1 MAPDRHFDVSL
12 KALKDQ
18 LNQMGTNVENALD
31 AVTKALITRDT
42 QLLKE
47 VYKIEDSV
55 NRSQIEVDETCV
67 NLIALQQPLAADLR
81 LIIATLKI
89 STDLERI
96 GDQTVNIA
104 HNSERYLAA
113 PELKPLHDLP
123 RMFAETRDMVRLS
136 LESFI
141 NQDISVAKEVL
152 TRDDSVDALKA
163 KIFRDVIEVMKQAP
177 DKIDQGISL
186 ILIARN
192 LERIGDHATNIAEDV
207 IFAVSGKDI
216 RHPQRRP

>member
-12 KALKDQ
+12 QALIQQ
-18 LNQMGTNVENALD
+18 LTQMGANVEDALD
-31 AVTKALITRDT
+31 AVTQALITRNVE
-42 QLLKE
+42 LLKK
-47 VYKIEDSV
+47 VHITEDSI
-55 NRSQIEVDETCV
+55 NRAQIEVDETCV
-67 NLIALQQPLAADLR
+67 NLIALQQPLAVDLR

-123 RMFAETRDMVRLS
+123 RMFAETKEMVRLALS
-136 LESFI
+136 SFI
-141 NQDISVAKEVL
+141 HQDAAVAKEVL

-163 KIFRDVIEVMKQAP
+163 KIFRDVIEIMKQIP
-177 DKIDQGISL
+177 EKIDQGISL

-216 RHPQRRP
+216 RHPQKRP